1 MYLNSTKE
9 KVKISKIKNG
19 IMAPDELTSD
29 LCLYKRRVKNETYK
43 WKKIIFEKWNGY
55 DYYDNEYIK
64 NNLSLKSTDRL
75 YPTIDHK
82 DSILYGFLNNIF
94 TGKNWTY
101 FKFVYNKKTH
111 KFIKKGKIDAIF
123 KLILSIFHN
132 PLEGKK

>member
-1 MYLNSTKE
+1 
-9 KVKISKIKNG
+9 
-19 IMAPDELTSD
+19 MAPDELTSD